1 MLKCDEAQLHNVHV
15 FCYLFQEEISRILLQ
30 DRVDSDDYVEDQE
43 SADEPVKEADTDNKG
58 TDLDNKDNKG
68 TDLANKDSSLDHE
81 VKSEDQ
87 VKDHCNFTSV
97 LSDTSENEAQHLDG
111 NTETNLSK
119 LSPQELLTDQS
130 KLVLPHSEPL
140 DSEITTRNDTI
151 DQSKLVL
158 PHSEPLDGEITT
170 RNDTIDLESKSEE
183 SNQEKQVDQS
193 GTIKSETEPPA
204 NNEDTCDKELE
215 AVSKLVD
222 ESDHSK
228 ELSESVETN
237 IAETEY
243 HNNYSSQEYKDEES
257 TDTSELEEPVIS
269 QSCDNYW
276 PLSNNSGAVVNF
288 VAIEDKY
295 FENGDFCFFLNESD
309 TGQVRLYLKYALDDS
324 TTEIV
329 IPESE
334 FGKVFTMEW
343 KEDNVLE
350 SSEELGSL
358 LQNCLVNLEDSVDK
372 LRWEDVVASTGP
384 FHHGNVRL
392 KQSFMSTTKVTS
404 DFGNK
409 TSINSESALPK
420 NVFNSQS
427 GYNGNSV
434 AANCDRSSE
443 EAAPRSYRQNM
454 SYHVEGKK

>member
-1 MLKCDEAQLHNVHV
+1 M
-15 FCYLFQEEISRILLQ
+15 
-30 DRVDSDDYVEDQE
+30 
-43 SADEPVKEADTDNKG
+43 
-58 TDLDNKDNKG
+58 
-68 TDLANKDSSLDHE
+68 
-81 VKSEDQ
+81 
-87 VKDHCNFTSV
+87 KDHCNFTSV

-111 NTETNLSK
+111 NTETNHSE
-119 LSPQELLTDQS
+119 LSPQELQLTDQS
-130 KLVLPHSEPL
+130 KLVLPHSESL

-151 DQSKLVL
+151 Y
-158 PHSEPLDGEITT
+158 
-170 RNDTIDLESKSEE
+170 LESKSEV

-193 GTIKSETEPPA
+193 GTIKSEAEPPA
-204 NNEDTCDKELE
+204 NNEDTCYKELE
-215 AVSKLVD
+215 VVSKLVD

-237 IAETEY
+237 TAETEY
-243 HNNYSSQEYKDEES
+243 HNNYSSQESKEEESAYSENS

-269 QSCDNYW
+269 QSYDNYW
-276 PLSNNSGAVVNF
+276 PLSTNSGAVVNF
-288 VAIEDKY
+288 IAIEDKY

-324 TTEIV
+324 TNELV

-392 KQSFMSTTKVTS
+392 KQSFMSRTKVTS

-443 EAAPRSYRQNM
+443 EATPRSYRQNM
-454 SYHVEGKK
+454 SYHAEGKK

>member
-1 MLKCDEAQLHNVHV
+1 M
-15 FCYLFQEEISRILLQ
+15 
-30 DRVDSDDYVEDQE
+30 
-43 SADEPVKEADTDNKG
+43 
-58 TDLDNKDNKG
+58 
-68 TDLANKDSSLDHE
+68 
-81 VKSEDQ
+81 
-87 VKDHCNFTSV
+87 KDHCNFTSA
-97 LSDTSENEAQHLDG
+97 LSDTSEDEAQHPDG
-111 NTETNLSK
+111 NIETNHSE
-119 LSPQELLTDQS
+119 LSPQELLTNQS
-130 KLVLPHSEPL
+130 KLVLPHSESL
-140 DSEITTRNDTI
+140 DSEI
-151 DQSKLVL
+151 
-158 PHSEPLDGEITT
+158 T
-170 RNDTIDLESKSEE
+170 RNDTIDLESKSEV

-193 GTIKSETEPPA
+193 GTIKSETEPSA

-228 ELSESVETN
+228 KLPESVETN
-237 IAETEY
+237 TAETDY
-243 HNNYSSQEYKDEES
+243 HNICSSQESKEEES
-257 TDTSELEEPVIS
+257 AFSENSSELEEPVIS
-269 QSCDNYW
+269 QSCNNYW
-276 PLSNNSGAVVNF
+276 PLSNDSGAVVNF

-324 TTEIV
+324 TNEIV

-392 KQSFMSTTKVTS
+392 KQSFMSRTKVTS

-443 EAAPRSYRQNM
+443 EATPRSYRQNM
-454 SYHVEGKK
+454 SYHAEGKK